1 MIPSTSKR
9 KVWINIRILNNGTNK
24 REREE
29 RFGRIDSESDV
40 VPVRVA
46 AKGGKGSLPEVLPD
60 IHTYLLMGYGYGHG
74 HEKNVD
80 YYKAS
85 LNMGRNPS
93 HLPSQSFQCEF
104 DFRNG
109 KRG

>member
-1 MIPSTSKR
+1 M
-9 KVWINIRILNNGTNK
+9 
-24 REREE
+24 
-29 RFGRIDSESDV
+29 
-40 VPVRVA
+40 VPVRVT

-60 IHTYLLMGYGYGHG
+60 IHTYLLMDMDMDYG

-93 HLPSQSFQCEF
+93 HLPSQSCQCEF
-104 DFRNG
+104 EF
-109 KRG
+109 